1 MIVSVIYAAIAGIAL
16 VVLALIWRE
25 FYLDRRAAA
34 SDGNGGNSAGIMASL
49 LVVVMGAFVITDA
62 IELVAGLGSVVKV
75 TILVWA
81 LLLSPFV
88 KLAAAG
94 WIWRLRQRALGAVN
108 RESAE
113 KP

>member
-1 MIVSVIYAAIAGIAL
+1 MIVSIIYAAIAGIAL

-25 FYLDRRAAA
+25 FLLDRRAATR
-34 SDGNGGNSAGIMASL
+34 DGNGGSAGIMASL

-94 WIWRLRQRALGAVN
+94 WIWRLRQRALGAVT

>member
-1 MIVSVIYAAIAGIAL
+1 MIVSIIYAVVAGISL

-25 FYLDRRAAA
+25 FYLDHRAVAR
-34 SDGNGGNSAGIMASL
+34 DGDDEGSAGIMATL
-49 LVVVMGAFVITDA
+49 LVVVLGTFVVTDA
-62 IELVAGLGSVVKV
+62 VELIAGLGSIVKV
-75 TILVWA
+75 TILIWA